1 MKTLHFPILYFELSD
16 DAVLGILVGTKHQM
30 VGKDLR
36 TVKSSILEYLQK
48 RYKKVAEYI
57 EIGLEDP
64 RFKMVE
70 VKVRP
75 REHLSRGTFV
85 SNTDVKVPLAIVYG
99 EEEEGQY
106 VCHMPMLNEQFFYYE
121 QKQLKTLINYF
132 ATDHFNRMNPEE
144 IYRHLQYPV
153 PKLDTF
159 TMKVKEDE
167 EMDWDR
173 FKFEYEYTVLPKLA
187 EKYPYAKAIRK
198 NQSRFPEAAWELEQ
212 QVIDVADYILKMR
225 TNVLV
230 VGKHGVGKSAVLK
243 AAIRKITSKAK
254 KEKFDISFWRIRA
267 QRITASSKYLGEWQK
282 SVEDLLDE
290 LSEADGILWVEDVVQ
305 LLRTGGESPE
315 DSVAAF
321 MINFLRENDFQIIG
335 EVTHQELESIRRFLP
350 GFSECFQIVNIE
362 ELSEK
367 QVYNIMNQFAD
378 FCQKNLKVR
387 ISKNAVALAYRLLLR
402 YYPYESFPG
411 KAVRFLE
418 QCVNDA
424 HLSEYDNISSKEV
437 IKNFTQQ
444 TGLPKLFLRDD
455 LLLKKGDLD
464 KYFLSKIIGQP
475 DAIQN
480 LTDVITVFKAG
491 LNNPK
496 KPIQTMLFAGPT
508 GVGKTQS
515 AKALAEYFFGKGQT
529 KNPLVRIDM
538 SEFQHPSQI
547 IQLIGGGKNVGKL
560 VEEIREKPFA
570 VLLLDEVEK
579 ADPSIFDALLT
590 VLDEGILVDA
600 FGRVTNFRNTIV
612 IMTTNLGAS
621 NRKSV
626 TFKDTTSA
634 EDKYMSAISG
644 FFRPEF
650 VNRIDSIVMFNALK
664 KEDIQKITM
673 LELEDVKKREGIVK
687 RKIKLHF
694 SEKLIERLLEVGFDE
709 KYGARPLQ
717 RAIEQEVVTPLAGW
731 FLGNP
736 ELEDVGVELSYED
749 GLRVKVK
756 K

>member
-1 MKTLHFPILYFELSD
+1 MKTLHFPILYFELGD
-16 DAVLGILVGTKHQM
+16 DAVLGLLVGTKHQM
-30 VGKDLR
+30 VGKNLR
-36 TVKSSILEYLQK
+36 TVKSSILEHLQK
-48 RYKKVAEYI
+48 KYKKRAEYI
-57 EIGLEDP
+57 EIGLEEP

-75 REHLSRGTFV
+75 REQLSRGTFV

-99 EEEEGQY
+99 EEQEGQY

-121 QKQLKTLINYF
+121 HKQLKTLINHF
-132 ATDHFNRMNPEE
+132 ATDHFNRMSPEE

-153 PKLDTF
+153 PKLDMF
-159 TMKVKEDE
+159 TMKVKNDE

-173 FKFEYEYTVLPKLA
+173 FKFEFEYTVLPKLA
-187 EKYPYAKAIRK
+187 EKYPYAKAVRR

-212 QVIDVADYILKMR
+212 KVIDVSDNILKMR

-267 QRITASSKYLGEWQK
+267 QRITASAKYLGEWQK

-305 LLRTGGESPE
+305 LLRTGGDSPE

-350 GFSECFQIVNIE
+350 GFSECFQIVNID

-367 QVYNIMNQFAD
+367 QVYSVMNQFAD

-387 ISKNAVALAYRLLLR
+387 ISNNAVTLAYRLLLR

-424 HLSEYDNISSKEV
+424 KLSEYEKIDSKEV
-437 IKNFTQQ
+437 IKNLTQQ
-444 TGLPKLFLRDD
+444 TGLPELFLRDD
-455 LLLKKGDLD
+455 LLLKKGDLE
-464 KYFLSKIIGQP
+464 KYFTSKIIGQP

-480 LTDVITVFKAG
+480 LTDVVTVFKAG

-515 AKALAEYFFGKGQT
+515 AKALAGYFFGKGQT

-664 KEDIQKITM
+664 KEDIRKITM
-673 LELEDVKKREGIVK
+673 LELDDVKKREGIVK

-694 SEKLIERLLEVGFDE
+694 SKKLIDHLLEVGFDE
-709 KYGARPLQ
+709 RYGARPLQ
-717 RAIEQEVVTPLAGW
+717 RAIEQEVVRPFANW

-736 ELEDVGVELSYED
+736 KVEDVGVELGYEG
-749 GLRVKVK
+749 GLKVKVK

>member
-1 MKTLHFPILYFELSD
+1 MKILQFPILYFELSD
-16 DAVLGILVGTKHQM
+16 DAVLGLLVGTKHQM

-36 TVKSSILEYLQK
+36 TVKKSILEHLQK
-48 RYKKVAEYI
+48 IYKKRAEYI
-57 EIGLEDP
+57 DLGLEEP
-64 RFKMVE
+64 RLKMVE

-75 REHLSRGTFV
+75 RERLGKGTFV
-85 SNTDVKVPLAIVYG
+85 NNTDVKIPLAIVHG
-99 EEEEGQY
+99 EEDEQF
-106 VCHMPMLNEQFFYYE
+106 VCYIPMLNEHFYFYDSR
-121 QKQLKTLINYF
+121 QMKTLINHF
-132 ATDHFNRMNPEE
+132 AVDHFNRMSPKQ
-144 IYRHLQYPV
+144 IYRHLNYPK
-153 PKLDTF
+153 PKLDMF
-159 TMKVKEDE
+159 TMKAKEE
-167 EMDWDR
+167 EEVDWDK
-173 FKFEYEYTVLPKLA
+173 FKFEFEFDVLPKLA
-187 EKYPYAKAIRK
+187 EKYPYAKAVRK

-212 QVIDVADYILKMR
+212 QVNEVSDYITKMK

-230 VGKHGVGKSAVLK
+230 VGKHGAGKSAVLK
-243 AAIRKITSKAK
+243 AAIRKISSKAK
-254 KEKFDISFWRIRA
+254 KEKFEISFWRIRA
-267 QRITASSKYLGEWQK
+267 QRITASAKYLGEWQK
-282 SVEDLLDE
+282 SVENLLDE
-290 LSEADGILWVEDVVQ
+290 LNEADGILWVEDVIQ
-305 LLRTGGESPE
+305 LLRTGGDSPE

-350 GFSECFQIVNIE
+350 GFSECFQIVKIE
-362 ELSEK
+362 ELNEK

-378 FCQKNLKVR
+378 FCQKNLKVK
-387 ISKNAVALAYRLLLR
+387 ISKNAISLAYRLLLR

-424 HLSEYDNISSKEV
+424 NLSEYDTIDNKEV
-437 IKNFTQQ
+437 IKNFTSQ
-444 TGLPKLFLRDD
+444 TGLPELFLRDD
-455 LLLKKGDLD
+455 LLLKKGDLE
-464 KYFLSKIIGQP
+464 KHFLSKIIGQP

-480 LTDVITVFKAG
+480 LADVVTVFKAG

-515 AKALAEYFFGKGQT
+515 AKALADYFFGKGQA

-547 IQLIGGGKNVGKL
+547 IQLIGGGGNVGKL
-560 VEEIREKPFA
+560 VEEIRDKPFA

-600 FGRVTNFRNTIV
+600 FGRVTNFRNTII

-634 EDKYMSAISG
+634 KDKYMSAIFS

-664 KEDIQKITM
+664 KEDIKKITL
-673 LELEDVKKREGIVK
+673 LELEEVKKREGIIK
-687 RKIKLHF
+687 RNIKLHF
-694 SEKLIERLLEVGFDE
+694 SKKLIDRLLEVGFDAR
-709 KYGARPLQ
+709 YGARPLQ
-717 RAIEQEVVTPLAGW
+717 RAIEQEVVTPFAGW
-731 FLGNP
+731 FLENL
-736 ELEDVGVELSYED
+736 EVEDVGVELSYED
-749 GLRVKVK
+749 GLKVK
-756 K
+756 IKK